1 MKAPLSACAALL
13 IAGMLF
19 AATPADAG
27 ADAQHATAHR
37 RGAAKA
43 VPSAAARRPVDA
55 PFEFRGIP
63 LGITL
68 DEFRA
73 NQVVRATPEGS
84 VPVCETDVMAG
95 ALGMSLKTDDSLT
108 VACRWAHRA
117 GDGVSFRLYEISFV
131 IDDVT
136 AGDLRQA
143 LALRYG
149 APHMPPKST
158 DTTNASGSA
167 VPVYVCENAVS
178 SITLCFL
185 PATRNGTLTYLLKD
199 PDAWVKS
206 VARQWPASSS
216 DSG

>member
-95 ALGMSLKTDDSLT
+95 ALGMSLKTGDSLT
-108 VACRWAHRA
+108 VAGRWAHRA
-117 GDGVSFRLYEISFV
+117 GDSWRVS
-131 IDDVT
+131 
-136 AGDLRQA
+136 
-143 LALRYG
+143 
-149 APHMPPKST
+149 
-158 DTTNASGSA
+158 
-167 VPVYVCENAVS
+167 
-178 SITLCFL
+178 
-185 PATRNGTLTYLLKD
+185 
-199 PDAWVKS
+199 
-206 VARQWPASSS
+206 
-216 DSG
+216 